1 MLKKLILTLAAA
13 SFGAA
18 AAPAANEIINPVM
31 RLNDKARIDVY
42 NRETGI
48 AGQFDSRRF
57 VGTDDWVKIDF
68 SDVSDL
74 DANVIDRA
82 APAPLLRAGRFRE
95 PKTGVFCNYTFA
107 VKPAGENAAKLHIT
121 VTPES
126 PEKLRELFW
135 SVRTNAPF
143 LGREI
148 RMTIR
153 NGQVRYRDQKVI
165 PAEQNGGWVWNS
177 PAGHAVEQVD
187 IPLRFGTL
195 RLSGF
200 STGAMICKYG
210 DRTGNLRLAL
220 PVRDGRVDAELDI
233 AFLPYTATP
242 LDLSAAANMGFADP
256 VENDRQGGWTDQ
268 GPDNDFAIMP
278 LGLQTFG
285 NVPVRVLDPAENGGK
300 SVLAFR
306 NPARPEF
313 LKEAVIPADGG
324 KYAWLY
330 LFHAAAWCNRKAAGS
345 IEVAYADG
353 TASNFE
359 VIDRRDVGN
368 WWEPAGAVNAAVVFQ
383 GQNPSSVIGM
393 YLSRF
398 RLERKPVRSVKL
410 TSADNSVWL
419 VAGASL
425 VPDEGIPFPAVED
438 NQERPLTLNPRNYR
452 EFTFDKNPVRGSAL
466 DFSWLLDAPAGK
478 YGRAV
483 INGEHFEFE
492 RRPGRPVR
500 FLGVSIC
507 EESNMLEHADSIKL
521 AGRIAACGYNAVRFH
536 HFDGFLVKPDATRPE
551 IDPAMLDRM
560 HFLFAELKKRGIYL
574 TLDLYTMRTG
584 GFSRPFKGMF
594 EVKTQMMF
602 DPELRK
608 NLVEFARNLLLPVNP
623 YTGMSM
629 NDDPALVSIGI
640 INENPLLLHHD
651 EYKYPNRNPVQ
662 QANMTRTYRAWCEKN
677 GLTPQERP
685 PAQEWLRFLLDQQSA
700 VFDEMKSAL
709 RGIGVK
715 APFSDLSCTSMYPS
729 ALPRSRYD
737 YVDNHTYFDHPTFP
751 GDMFRMPF
759 QNHNRSVIASGF
771 PVPLQAG
778 AARIFGKPF
787 MLTEFNFCVP
797 NDKRSEGGPVM
808 GALAAMQDWSGI
820 FRFEFGTYQRSWK
833 IDPTGNGG
841 QLGAFATANDPIL
854 QLSDRITAL
863 FYLRG
868 DVKPLS
874 TERTLTVT
882 PQVYRIPQAADYANW
897 FRRQNADIPENFTKL
912 GLLHRIGMRVAD
924 RIPAGSFDVE
934 TLLKGET
941 LVDLTKPVASPA
953 GEFTAN
959 CPNGTLQVVTPRSEA
974 LVIPSGGSLKGGLLA
989 ANGSEVFSTVFAGA
1003 LDDKTLADSRR
1014 VLILHLTDVKA
1025 AGQRLAMLGS
1035 RILMYNLGRPSP
1047 YLMRRG
1053 KVEIELVN
1061 RAPGTA
1067 VLRAL
1072 DVNGKTLGDVPFTEK
1087 AGKIVFSA
1095 DPGVTGAF
1103 AYELLRR

>member
-1 MLKKLILTLAAA
+1 M
-13 SFGAA
+13 
-18 AAPAANEIINPVM
+18 
-31 RLNDKARIDVY
+31 
-42 NRETGI
+42 
-48 AGQFDSRRF
+48 
-57 VGTDDWVKIDF
+57 
-68 SDVSDL
+68 
-74 DANVIDRA
+74 
-82 APAPLLRAGRFRE
+82 
-95 PKTGVFCNYTFA
+95 
-107 VKPAGENAAKLHIT
+107 
-121 VTPES
+121 
-126 PEKLRELFW
+126 
-135 SVRTNAPF
+135 
-143 LGREI
+143 
-148 RMTIR
+148 
-153 NGQVRYRDQKVI
+153 
-165 PAEQNGGWVWNS
+165 
-177 PAGHAVEQVD
+177 
-187 IPLRFGTL
+187 
-195 RLSGF
+195 
-200 STGAMICKYG
+200 
-210 DRTGNLRLAL
+210 
-220 PVRDGRVDAELDI
+220 
-233 AFLPYTATP
+233 
-242 LDLSAAANMGFADP
+242 
-256 VENDRQGGWTDQ
+256 
-268 GPDNDFAIMP
+268 
-278 LGLQTFG
+278 
-285 NVPVRVLDPAENGGK
+285 
-300 SVLAFR
+300 
-306 NPARPEF
+306 
-313 LKEAVIPADGG
+313 
-324 KYAWLY
+324 
-330 LFHAAAWCNRKAAGS
+330 
-345 IEVAYADG
+345 
-353 TASNFE
+353 
-359 VIDRRDVGN
+359 
-368 WWEPAGAVNAAVVFQ
+368 
-383 GQNPSSVIGM
+383 
-393 YLSRF
+393 
-398 RLERKPVRSVKL
+398 KL

-651 EYKYPNRNPVQ
+651 EYKYPEPESGSAGQHDPHLPGVVR
-662 QANMTRTYRAWCEKN
+662 K
-677 GLTPQERP
+677 ERP
-685 PAQEWLRFLLDQQSA
+685 DAAGAAAGAGVAALSARPAERRLRRDEERSARNRRQSA
-700 VFDEMKSAL
+700 VLGSLLHVDVPVRPAPQPVRLCGQSHLL
-709 RGIGVK
+709 R
-715 APFSDLSCTSMYPS
+715 PPDLPWRHVPD
-729 ALPRSRYD
+729 AVPEPQPQRDRLR
-737 YVDNHTYFDHPTFP
+737 FP
-751 GDMFRMPF
+751 G
-759 QNHNRSVIASGF
+759 AA
-771 PVPLQAG
+771 QAG

-912 GLLHRIGMRVAD
+912 GC
-924 RIPAGSFDVE
+924 S
-934 TLLKGET
+934 T
-941 LVDLTKPVASPA
+941 
-953 GEFTAN
+953 
-959 CPNGTLQVVTPRSEA
+959 
-974 LVIPSGGSLKGGLLA
+974 
-989 ANGSEVFSTVFAGA
+989 GSECAWRTGFRPAVSTS
-1003 LDDKTLADSRR
+1003 KRC
-1014 VLILHLTDVKA
+1014 
-1025 AGQRLAMLGS
+1025 
-1035 RILMYNLGRPSP
+1035 
-1047 YLMRRG
+1047 
-1053 KVEIELVN
+1053 
-1061 RAPGTA
+1061 
-1067 VLRAL
+1067 
-1072 DVNGKTLGDVPFTEK
+1072 
-1087 AGKIVFSA
+1087 
-1095 DPGVTGAF
+1095 
-1103 AYELLRR
+1103 